1 MKKFWNKYKE
11 IITYIIFGVLTT
23 LVSWGTYNVF
33 VGAVKMPV
41 WLGNALSWICAVTFA
56 YVTNKLW
63 VFESKSWNIKLVVK
77 EIISFFGSRALT
89 GVLFEILGPTLLAK
103 VGFDNLFYPLFEKMH
118 LNWGFLYTEGFC
130 SKVVLSVIV
139 VIVNYFFGK
148 FLVFSKKKEKGK
160 PQPESANAESEG
172 SAELHIIKSPQ
183 CFCTAAFLRAV
194 LFLP

>member
-103 VGFDNLFYPLFEKMH
+103 VGFDNLFTRCLKKCTSIGAFFTQRASAPRL
-118 LNWGFLYTEGFC
+118 C
-130 SKVVLSVIV
+130 S
-139 VIVNYFFGK
+139 
-148 FLVFSKKKEKGK
+148 
-160 PQPESANAESEG
+160 A
-172 SAELHIIKSPQ
+172 
-183 CFCTAAFLRAV
+183 
-194 LFLP
+194 

>member
-23 LVSWGTYNVF
+23 IVSWGTYNVF

-172 SAELHIIKSPQ
+172 SAE
-183 CFCTAAFLRAV
+183 
-194 LFLP
+194 

>member
-23 LVSWGTYNVF
+23 VVSWATYNVF

-77 EIISFFGSRALT
+77 EIISFSAQEHSR
-89 GVLFEILGPTLLAK
+89 VF
-103 VGFDNLFYPLFEKMH
+103 
-118 LNWGFLYTEGFC
+118 FL
-130 SKVVLSVIV
+130 
-139 VIVNYFFGK
+139 K
-148 FLVFSKKKEKGK
+148 FSG
-160 PQPESANAESEG
+160 
-172 SAELHIIKSPQ
+172 
-183 CFCTAAFLRAV
+183 R
-194 LFLP
+194 LFLQRLALIIFFIRCLKKCTSIGAFSTRKAFAQRLC

>member
-103 VGFDNLFYPLFEKMH
+103 VGFDNLLP
-118 LNWGFLYTEGFC
+118 
-130 SKVVLSVIV
+130 
-139 VIVNYFFGK
+139 
-148 FLVFSKKKEKGK
+148 
-160 PQPESANAESEG
+160 
-172 SAELHIIKSPQ
+172 
-183 CFCTAAFLRAV
+183 AV
-194 LFLP
+194 

>member
-1 MKKFWNKYKE
+1 MNPKLKKRLSDPVMKKFWNKYKE

-23 LVSWGTYNVF
+23 VVSWATYNVF

-56 YVTNKLW
+56 YVTNKFW

-118 LNWGFLYTEGFC
+118 INWSFLYTEGFC
-130 SKVVLSVIV
+130 SKVVLSIIV

-148 FLVFSKKKEKGK
+148 FLVFSKKKKKGT
-160 PQPESANAESEG
+160 QPDDSNAKAENIEP
-172 SAELHIIKSPQ
+172 SAE
-183 CFCTAAFLRAV
+183 
-194 LFLP
+194 

>member
-1 MKKFWNKYKE
+1 MIKNLFNKYKE
-11 IITYIIFGVLTT
+11 VISYLFFGVLTT
-23 LVSWGTYNVF
+23 LVNFVSFWAFNKILGESLYLISNVIAW
-33 VGAVKMPV
+33 VISVV
-41 WLGNALSWICAVTFA
+41 FA

-118 LNWGFLYTEGFC
+118 INWSFLYTEGFC
-130 SKVVLSVIV
+130 SKVVLSIIV

-148 FLVFSKKKEKGK
+148 FLVFSKKKKKGT
-160 PQPESANAESEG
+160 QPDDSNAKAENIEP
-172 SAELHIIKSPQ
+172 SAE
-183 CFCTAAFLRAV
+183 
-194 LFLP
+194 